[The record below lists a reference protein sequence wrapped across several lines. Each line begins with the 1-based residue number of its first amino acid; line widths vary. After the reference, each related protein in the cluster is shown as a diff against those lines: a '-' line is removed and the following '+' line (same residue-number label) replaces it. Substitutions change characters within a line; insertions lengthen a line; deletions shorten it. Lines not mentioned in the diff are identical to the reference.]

1 MARLERDEHGVWT
14 LHLEEGDEGRNTD
27 HDEAAPR
34 YLTALDSVF
43 ERAREQSEFEFIYT
57 LLRVRGLQG
66 PGWDAYETT
75 LRAITAMRKLHE
87 EIAPADENFE
97 AARHLQL
104 WTYGHI
110 AEASE
115 PYEILAN
122 LLDIANGG
130 RFLAWRFLP
139 DSRGR
144 PQPVGR
150 KIEQLETLAAAVGEE
165 QALTPLQEIYD
176 RRLRNAVFHADY
188 TLHGGE
194 VRLPAQGVTYNH
206 EEVMRLINRALA
218 YHDALSLLFRTAVS
232 SYEGPAAI
240 PVHPDF
246 SADPDELATIIVRE
260 GHGVVGLKH
269 SLTASE
275 IAIGG
280 IPWRVGIFTRD
291 EVAALDADPELAL
304 LPARP
309 AN

>member
-1 MARLERDEHGVWT
+1 MARLERDEHAVWT
-14 LHLEEGDEGRNTD
+14 LHLEEGDEGRNAD

-34 YLTALDSVF
+34 YLTALDPVF

-57 LLRVRGLQG
+57 LLRVRGLQAA
-66 PGWDAYETT
+66 GWDAYETT
-75 LRAITAMRKLHE
+75 LRAITAMRKLHD

-110 AEASE
+110 IEASE

-130 RFLAWRFLP
+130 RFLAWRFRA
-139 DSRGR
+139 DDRGR

-150 KIEQLETLAAAVGEE
+150 KIEQLEQLAGAIGEE
-165 QALTPLQEIYD
+165 QALAPLPEVYD

-194 VRLPAQGVTYNH
+194 VRLPAEGVTYSH
-206 EEVMRLINRALA
+206 HRVMQLINRALA
-218 YHDALSLLFRTAVS
+218 YHDSLSLHFRRSVS
-232 SYEGPAAI
+232 SYEAPTAI
-240 PVHPDF
+240 PVHPGF
-246 SADPDELATIIVRE
+246 SADPTERATVLVRE

-269 SLTASE
+269 SLTAAE
-275 IAIGG
+275 IAAGG
-280 IPWRVGIFTRD
+280 IPWRVGIFTPG
-291 EVAALDADPELAL
+291 EAAALDADPELAL
-304 LPARP
+304 LPPRAD
-309 AN
+309 